1 MALPTLTP
9 EQRTD
14 ALAKAAAARARRAEV
29 KAALK
34 GGSMRLS
41 AFLEQAD
48 QEEVLGKM
56 KALALLQS
64 LPRVGATTA
73 RTIMEEVGISESRRV
88 RGLGAHQRA
97 ELVRRFGSEPQPI
110 LPWGGG
116 PPPPAHGRARGPGSW
131 AMMVP

>member
-88 RGLGAHQRA
+88 RGFGAH
-97 ELVRRFGSEPQPI
+97 RRPARPRR
-110 LPWGGG
+110 LALAPPPCRPGGG
-116 PPPPAHGRARGPGSW
+116 RPRPRHGRARGPGSW

>member
-73 RTIMEEVGISESRRV
+73 RARPPLR
-88 RGLGAHQRA
+88 LGAAADPAVPGASQ
-97 ELVRRFGSEPQPI
+97 
-110 LPWGGG
+110 
-116 PPPPAHGRARGPGSW
+116 PPARPRSRAR
-131 AMMVP
+131 

>member
-73 RTIMEEVGISESRRV
+73 RTIMEEVGISESRRG
-88 RGLGAHQRA
+88 RGFGPPLRA
-97 ELVRRFGSEPQPI
+97 PPAPR
-110 LPWGGG
+110 WGLA
-116 PPPPAHGRARGPGSW
+116 PPPPPRGGGRPPPRHGRARGPGSW